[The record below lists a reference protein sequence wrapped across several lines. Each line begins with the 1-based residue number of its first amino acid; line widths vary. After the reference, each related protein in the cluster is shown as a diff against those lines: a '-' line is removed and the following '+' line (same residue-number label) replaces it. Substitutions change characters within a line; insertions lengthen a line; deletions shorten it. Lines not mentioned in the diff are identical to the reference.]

1 LARCDVDGF
10 YWFAGRKKEIII
22 RGGSNVSPQEVEAV
36 LYQHP
41 AVGEVGVVGRPD
53 HVWGEVV
60 VAFVALRSGQTVTE
74 AELIAFAR
82 ERLADYKIPVSVIF
96 RAELPKG
103 PTGKIQRRALG
114 QEENAFAH

>member
-1 LARCDVDGF
+1 
-10 YWFAGRKKEIII
+10 
-22 RGGSNVSPQEVEAV
+22 VEASGWMRHNPQRAGAGFAHTRRTANGIEYARASSV
-36 LYQHP
+36 SRRKISIS
-41 AVGEVGVVGRPD
+41 ANARPD

-60 VAFVALRSGQTVTE
+60 VAFVALRSGEAVTE

-82 ERLADYKIPVSVIF
+82 ERLADYKIPVRVIF
-96 RAELPKG
+96 RTELPKG